1 MPEQAVPI
9 LRAAKAKDIAAV
21 RDLLSAAHLPTQ
33 GVEDQFGA
41 GYAVAEFEG
50 ELVGAIGIEMYGPYG
65 LLRSAVVAP
74 AQQGSGLGKKLAIE
88 RIAWARGRRLEALYL
103 LTTTAAPF
111 FARLGFVE
119 MLRASAPAEV
129 QKSLEFAK
137 VCSSTAVCMRLDL
150 AR

>member
-1 MPEQAVPI
+1 VPEQAVPVI
-9 LRAAKAKDIAAV
+9 RAAKAKDIAAV

-33 GVEDQFGA
+33 GVEDQFGE

-50 ELVGAIGIEMYGPYG
+50 ELVGAIGIEVYGPYG

-74 AQQGSGLGKKLAIE
+74 AQQGSGLGRKLAIE
-88 RIAWARGRRLEALYL
+88 RIAWARARHLQALYL

-111 FARLGFVE
+111 FSRLGFVE
-119 MLRASAPAEV
+119 SPRASAPAEV
-129 QKSLEFAK
+129 QASREFASI
-137 VCSSTAVCMRLDL
+137 CGSSAVCMRLDL